1 MDMHTP
7 GPWAVVDGYYPGFIK
22 IAGPAFDISIVTSAA
37 DLDFKDFCARTA
49 DAKLIA
55 AAPELLEA
63 LIEVT
68 ASLAWNAH
76 GECRAIHEGPIMPST
91 GAVEMA
97 RAAIAKAT
105 S

>member
-55 AAPELLEA
+55 AAPEMLKA
-63 LIEVT
+63 LQGIVSACDATFEVV
-68 ASLAWNAH
+68 ALNLDD
-76 GECRAIHEGPIMPST
+76 
-91 GAVEMA
+91 A